1 MASPLSDPLLGRT
14 LKKSPKKEATLLLQ
28 PSIERALS
36 KDLEELY
43 AFELRCFDPGM
54 AFHYRQFQEL
64 LRNPRADVWVMR
76 HESHIIAQA
85 IILRRKFRDGVHARI
100 YSLTVD
106 LAFRGKG
113 LSRQLLLHVFSKL
126 KTRKIRNIYLEVEE
140 DAIIPIALYN
150 SLGFKVHHRLV
161 DYYEIGRHGLK
172 MRKTLGL

>member
-1 MASPLSDPLLGRT
+1 MASPLSDPLLGPT
-14 LKKSPKKEATLLLQ
+14 LKKSPKKKASLLLQ
-28 PSIERALS
+28 PSIELAS
-36 KDLEELY
+36 SGDLEELY
-43 AFELRCFDPGM
+43 TLELRCFDPGM

-76 HESHIIAQA
+76 YESHIIAQA
-85 IILRRKFRDGVHARI
+85 IILRRKFRDGMHARI

-113 LSRQLLLHVFSKL
+113 HSRQLLLHVLSQL
-126 KTRKIRNIYLEVEE
+126 KTRKIRNVYLEVEE
-140 DAIIPIALYN
+140 DAVIPIALYN
-150 SLGFKVHHRLV
+150 SLGFDVHHRLV